1 MTHSELKKKIIDKFG
16 STKRFAAIRGI
27 GDFYELRLFLIRR
40 DNNIS
45 EKEQADID
53 VLNDTVDET
62 NKMEVPP
69 NEIGPIDRIAMNRV
83 IKLKFG
89 NVLNF
94 CKEYPEFK
102 QETVYQ
108 ILNGYRKRKTKIVFQ
123 LINTLEKCTK

>member
-1 MTHSELKKKIIDKFG
+1 MTTHAELKAEIIDKFG
-16 STKRFAAIRGI
+16 SIKRFGAIKTL
-27 GDFYELRLFLIRR
+27 DHYELRLFLIRR

-45 EKEQADID
+45 EREQRAINALAE
-53 VLNDTVDET
+53 VVELT

-83 IKLKFG
+83 MKLKFG
-89 NVLNF
+89 NVLSF

-123 LINTLEKCTK
+123 LIDTLENLK